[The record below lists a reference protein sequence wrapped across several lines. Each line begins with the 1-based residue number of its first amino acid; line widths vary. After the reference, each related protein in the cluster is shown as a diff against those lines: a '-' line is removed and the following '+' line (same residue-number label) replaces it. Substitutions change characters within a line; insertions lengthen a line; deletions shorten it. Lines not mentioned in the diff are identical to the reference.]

1 MKKPPA
7 IKPGDT
13 VALVAPASPAKI
25 EELQPGIELLESR
38 GYKVQLG
45 DCCILSED
53 RKRASDEERARE
65 ITDAWLDLQIKA
77 VICARGGYGCS
88 RLLPFLGF
96 EKMARQP
103 KLLVGFS
110 DITVLHIALNKLGLA
125 TLHAPM
131 PYSFQK
137 ARPQWVTEMFF
148 QALEG
153 TSKIKTPPGANKPQT
168 IHEGIAE
175 GIVVGGCLSLICD
188 SIGTN
193 LGLESLM
200 KKTSDDKTSYILLL
214 EDVDVPTHRVD
225 AMLTHLLNVGIM
237 QRITGIIVG
246 EMTNTHEKY
255 GDFLG
260 MNWKD
265 IVIERLSPLKVPMVL
280 GFPFGHCFEMSSLPM
295 GINAKLDADEGI
307 LEYTELGVEI

>member
-7 IKPGDT
+7 LKPGDT
-13 VALVAPASPAKI
+13 IALVAPASPAKI
-25 EELQPGIELLESR
+25 EELQPGIQLFENR
-38 GYKVQLG
+38 GYNVQLG
-45 DCCILSED
+45 DCCILRD
-53 RKRASDEERARE
+53 DGKRAPDEQRAKE
-65 ITDAWLDLQIKA
+65 LASAWFDPQIKA

-88 RLLPFLGF
+88 RLFPYLDLQ
-96 EKMARQP
+96 KIAQHP
-103 KLLVGFS
+103 KLFVGFS
-110 DITVLHIALNKLGLA
+110 DITVLHIALNKLNLA

-137 ARPQWVTEMFF
+137 QRPDWVIKMFF

-153 TSKIKTPPGANKPQT
+153 TSPIKTPEHKQTQT
-168 IHEGIAE
+168 IVSGKAE
-175 GIVVGGCLSLICD
+175 GVVIGGCLSLICD
-188 SIGTN
+188 NIGTN
-193 LGLESLM
+193 FGLDSLIRE
-200 KKTSDDKTSYILLL
+200 TSDDEKQYILLL

-225 AMLTHLLNVGIM
+225 AMLTHLVNTGIM
-237 QRITGIIVG
+237 QHITGIIVG

-295 GINAKLDADEGI
+295 GINAKLDADKGI